1 MRKLRLVVGGWW
13 FVVSGWWLVVG
24 LALTMSVAGQAQTLS
39 GTALV
44 KALQGGGHVIVMRHA
59 SSPSQ
64 IPEKPNPDNVPP
76 ERQLDERGRATSTA
90 MGEAIRR
97 LKIPIGDVL
106 TSPTYRA
113 RETARRAGLPNPR
126 PAAELGELTGPMLPA
141 SKAQADWLQR
151 KVRDLPRGT
160 NTVLVTHVPNVSA
173 AFPDVLPAVDQGEA
187 IVFAPDGKGATRV
200 VGRIKIEEW
209 AGF

>member
-13 FVVSGWWLVVG
+13 FVVSGWWVVG
-24 LALTMSVAGQAQTLS
+24 LTLTTSAAGQAQTVS

-64 IPEKPNPDNVPP
+64 VPEKPNPDNVPP
-76 ERQLDERGRATSTA
+76 ERQLDEQGRRTAAA
-90 MGEAIRR
+90 MGEALRR
-97 LKIPIGDVL
+97 LKIPVGEVL
-106 TSPTYRA
+106 TGPAYRT
-113 RETARRAGLPNPR
+113 RETARVLGMPNAR
-126 PAAELGELTGPMLPA
+126 PVTELGEITGPMLPA
-141 SKAQADWLQR
+141 SKGQTEWLQK
-151 KVRDLPRGT
+151 KVTERPRGT

-187 IVFAPDGKGATRV
+187 LVFAPDGKGATRV
-200 VGRIKIEEW
+200 VGRIKIDEW
-209 AGF
+209 PRF